1 MESSGSTPIPFK
13 SKKTFTPV
21 SKTKAAGEA
30 TLSSK
35 TPENKPPPPIITNRI
50 RNRGVA
56 LSVSEVRRKAESL
69 RQSKRDKTSC
79 ENKSARKQ
87 ILSWESP
94 VKKPKGSDN
103 KLPEKYEMLNRF
115 FCNLDDSVKLL
126 RLRASA
132 PTFAVLS
139 KQIECLSDRR
149 FTYRHLSQ
157 LKYILPEVIEIKKDL
172 VFDEQTSCMKPDL
185 RITFNA
191 EAVEKDGKSGSETG
205 RVGLRKLFYTRLS
218 DFIKTHPKGE
228 EIPEEPLPP
237 PFNHTDMR
245 NRHSEETPSISSSLP
260 PRIPSED
267 HSQFQAARA
276 SHLVQRHFSRKKTAD
291 TSAKAS
297 LEESMEKSNS
307 SDARIPIHEKTLS
320 CPTATPIKQAS
331 SLKNEDNTPV
341 RTPHV
346 ESTPPKLALTP
357 VSIMAS
363 TPALNPPPKR
373 SCLSPEDGPTSTPPS
388 KLLRRLPRNRSLKFD
403 SPMKSGR
410 VQEEMSL
417 ADDDV
422 TSSDEVLDILSD
434 DLVQSIREKER
445 KALEERDPAISRA
458 KRRREIIASLPK
470 LFNTVLFLF
479 QSSKRCVITREEI
492 IYQIIASRLDMV
504 DRKEVEEELEMLK
517 ELAPEW
523 ISEKVASSGDMLF
536 RVNKAV
542 SPSTIRAQLM
552 EAK

>member
-69 RQSKRDKTSC
+69 WQSKRDKTSS
-79 ENKSARKQ
+79 EN
-87 ILSWESP
+87 
-94 VKKPKGSDN
+94 
-103 KLPEKYEMLNRF
+103 KYEMLNRF